1 MKYPRPLRILHWT
14 MAVIILGMI
23 WAGWTMVPMDD
34 NTPSKFDLFY
44 PWHKSFGMLLLILVL
59 VRLAIRLQASL
70 PPLPNTLSSWER
82 AAAKTGHIAL
92 YTLMVVV
99 PCMGYSMSSSFTQ
112 SDGVYFFGVNL
123 PEILPKNDAR
133 FEVFQALH
141 KYLAY
146 TLLCLIVIHVTGA
159 LKHRFLDK
167 DPANDVLSRMT

>member
-1 MKYPRPLRILHWT
+1 MKYPLTMRLLHWS
-14 MAVIILGMI
+14 MAVIILGLI
-23 WAGWTMVPMDD
+23 AAGWSMVSPDGQ
-34 NTPSKFDLFY
+34 TPSKFDFFY
-44 PWHKSFGMLLLILVL
+44 PWHKSFGMLVLILVL
-59 VRLAIRLQASL
+59 VRLTVRLRASL

-123 PEILPKNDAR
+123 PELLPKNDAR

-146 TLLCLIVIHVTGA
+146 TLLCLIAIHVAGA